1 MSDRVD
7 KIKTLTR
14 PVAFRYNCLI
24 LGQFIEDNFWVEA
37 P

>member
-1 MSDRVD
+1 MGDRVD
-7 KIKTLTR
+7 KIKTLTL

-24 LGQFIEDNFWVEA
+24 LGQSIEDNYWVEV